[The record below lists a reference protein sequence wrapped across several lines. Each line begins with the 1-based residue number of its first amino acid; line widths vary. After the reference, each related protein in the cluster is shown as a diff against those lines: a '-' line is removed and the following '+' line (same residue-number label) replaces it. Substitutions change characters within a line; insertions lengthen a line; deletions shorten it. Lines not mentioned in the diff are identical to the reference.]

1 MFRIYYNCFIGEDK
15 SQMNIMNYT
24 FFRDFYVEVKESLEN
39 HKVNFLFGP
48 RKCGKTVCLLQIENS
63 FPAAEYFNFKALDY
77 DGKNHLFDKINNSIV
92 NNENKIYL
100 LDEITYA
107 NNPEIEINK
116 IALNFTKN
124 PKTKTR
130 ILFTGSQSIA
140 LEAWAHR
147 AFAGDCGTVRADFL
161 SYSEFL
167 RYKDIKSINEDSYNR
182 FLFEAADFC
191 NVHSLRE
198 YLEGCLEETIV
209 SNSKSS
215 EYIFDN
221 DCELLKDN
229 VDVLINLCYQT
240 MFTLHNHAS
249 NRFFFQNN
257 KLKDTVIAYFRETC
271 NEFDNKNVEDKISK
285 SFISAYN
292 SIKSVPLKILKQGL
306 LFLKKCELITLTP
319 VTNSLN
325 IIPNV
330 YNDLINDEGSIDYKE
345 DLFAKYNFC
354 IKYPMFYV
362 QILKDVLGKDMPK
375 ELPRMLLGSIVE
387 CHTRGLLKNGF
398 EFRTRTADLTGKIT
412 EKEVDYIS
420 IDKLFAIEI
429 SISKR
434 HNNNF
439 DLLPKEISCFMLTK
453 DINQKGAA
461 YNKISYCDFIY
472 LLSSTPQ
479 NLFLR
484 EIEKKYNNHE
494 NKGMK
499 KRNIENETIQK
510 NINKGKDIIKTKK
523 RRVPSI
529 SD

>member
-1 MFRIYYNCFIGEDK
+1 
-15 SQMNIMNYT
+15 MNYT
-24 FFRDFYVEVKESLEN
+24 FFRDFYIEVKESLEN

-63 FPAAEYFNFKALDY
+63 FPTAEYFNFKVLDY
-77 DGKNHLFDKINNSIV
+77 DGKNHLFDRVNSSIV
-92 NNENKIYL
+92 NNEDKIYL

-161 SYSEFL
+161 SYPEFL
-167 RYKDIKSINEDSYNR
+167 RYKDIKSINENSYNR

-209 SNSKSS
+209 SNSKSA

-221 DCELLKDN
+221 DCELLEGN
-229 VDVLINLCYQT
+229 VDVLSNLCYLT
-240 MFTLHNHAS
+240 MFTLQNHAS
-249 NRFFFQNN
+249 NSFFQKNN
-257 KLKDTVIAYFRETC
+257 KLKDTVVACFRKIC
-271 NEFDNKNVEDKISK
+271 NELDGKDVEDKISE

-292 SIKSVPLKILKQGL
+292 SIKSVPTKTLKQGL
-306 LFLKKCELITLTP
+306 IFLKKCELITLTP
-319 VTNSLN
+319 VSNNLN

-345 DLFAKYNFC
+345 DLFAKYNLC

-362 QILKDVLGKDMPK
+362 LVLKDVLGKDMQK

-387 CHTRGLLKNGF
+387 CHARGLLKNGF
-398 EFRTRTADLTGKIT
+398 EFRTRTADVTGKIT
-412 EKEVDYIS
+412 EMEINYIS
-420 IDKLFAIEI
+420 IDKLIAIEI
-429 SISKR
+429 SISKS
-434 HNNNF
+434 HSNNF
-439 DLLPKEISCFMLTK
+439 YLLPKGTSCFMLTK
-453 DINQKGAA
+453 DTNQKGTT
-461 YNKISYCDFIY
+461 YDKIFYCDFIY

-484 EIEKKYNNHE
+484 EIDKKYNSHE
-494 NKGMK
+494 NIELKNR
-499 KRNIENETIQK
+499 KRKATLGFDTNDEFGVFE
-510 NINKGKDIIKTKK
+510 
-523 RRVPSI
+523 
-529 SD
+529 